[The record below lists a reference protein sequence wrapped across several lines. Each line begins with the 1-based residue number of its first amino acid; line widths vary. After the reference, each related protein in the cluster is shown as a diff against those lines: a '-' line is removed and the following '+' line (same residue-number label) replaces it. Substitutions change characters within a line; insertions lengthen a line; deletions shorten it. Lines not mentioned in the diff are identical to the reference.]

1 MKAASIVA
9 YVQTFLWFI
18 ACAAFFALG
27 NYLYI
32 MFLLFALI
40 SLYDGFLVTSVREKM
55 TDPVL
60 TGKEKTKYLVY
71 TCISIVSPAS
81 FVLNLIA
88 YLRTAEDKYIL
99 IPNESVLAAADAK
112 AEAKAAGKNKKKP
125 FYRAKS
131 FITMCAAFVL
141 IFVCGFTA
149 MCFETVGFKVKVSDY
164 TLTREM
170 TEQYGEG
177 KVNDVAYTISDKYYY
192 MKDGLEVD
200 VSEANRKSDDDG
212 ASWYTEVDGERI
224 NLTVASPTY
233 AFTMYKPSSA
243 TAENPAPVVFVIAG
257 FTRTR
262 ATMAQY
268 AIELARRGAVVFTS
282 DPGGQGG
289 TTETST
295 TGANGIEYLV
305 QYIYNAA
312 KSGEEYQFCD
322 YTRIGAIGHS
332 AGGGNVSTLAAA
344 NGFRGTNY
352 ETSIIKSLYI
362 SGYIKASSIGNYKNF
377 NCNAAMSYAY
387 YDEGAYRY
395 QSAGESVEAASLAF
409 INDVGGE
416 GTNGYDNV
424 ALDYGYGDMES
435 GTYRIFHRE
444 NINHCFEM
452 YDGLSIANTVNF
464 FNESLGMDSDLVGS
478 NQIWFGKEFSNGLAL
493 AAAFTFVIALAAV
506 LMNTPVFRSLK
517 AKKVEEVSDDEIRE
531 ITEELEAEEEAKEEH
546 VGREDVD
553 AIVASA
559 KAGEACAVVVDSGVT
574 ANVKQPTGR
583 TAELVKENKTVAH
596 KIIFWTSM
604 ILTAIIACLDYIP
617 LAGLS
622 IDIFPTSNA
631 SNVYTTIFPARMI
644 NAILLWAAINGA
656 IGLVIFFGTTLCEN
670 LYEYIRFK
678 VKGVK
683 PAYDWDKFK
692 AIKITGNGPVGV
704 LLNVGKAILLALIM
718 FGVFYFVDQLSY
730 WMFHQD
736 FRFMLISASPLN
748 ARMFVTALEY
758 MPIIFVFYISN
769 SIRVNCSIGR
779 EGWKEWKVMLVGALA
794 NSLGLAFI
802 LLINYV
808 CFFTTGSPFY
818 MFSPSGAEVW
828 LFVNMVFGLVVMMFI
843 LPIFNRLLYRITGN
857 VWTGAIACCMIFIM
871 MTIAASVS
879 YIPMY

>member
-1 MKAASIVA
+1 MRIKSNLMKAASIVA

-27 NYLYI
+27 NYGYI
-32 MFLLFALI
+32 AFLLFALL
-40 SLYDGFLVTSVREKM
+40 SLYDGFLVTNVREKM
-55 TDPVL
+55 TGPEL
-60 TGKEKTKYLVY
+60 SGKEKTKYLVY
-71 TCISIVSPAS
+71 TCISIVSPVS

-88 YLRTAEDKYIL
+88 YLWTSEDKYVIV
-99 IPNESVLAAADAK
+99 PNESVLADANAKAAAK
-112 AEAKAAGKNKKKP
+112 AEKKNAKKP
-125 FYRAKS
+125 FYKAKS
-131 FITMCAAFVL
+131 FITMCAAFLL
-141 IFVCGFTA
+141 IFVCGFSA
-149 MCFETVGFKVKVSDY
+149 MCVETVGFAVKVSDH

-170 TEQYGEG
+170 TEKYGEG
-177 KVNDVAYTISDKYYY
+177 QVNGVSYTISDKYYY

-200 VSEANRKSDDDG
+200 VSEANRKTDDDG
-212 ASWYTEVDGERI
+212 ASWYTEVDGKRI

-233 AFTMYKPSSA
+233 SFTMYKPKSA
-243 TAENPAPVVFVIAG
+243 TAENPAPIVFVIAG
-257 FTRTR
+257 FTRTK
-262 ATMAQY
+262 ATMSQY

-312 KSGEEYQFCD
+312 KSGEEFEFCD
-322 YTRIGAIGHS
+322 YNRIGAVGHS
-332 AGGGNVSTLAAA
+332 AGGGNVSTLASAS
-344 NGFRGTNY
+344 GFRGTGY
-352 ETSIIKSLYI
+352 ADSIIKAVYI

-395 QSAGESVEAASLAF
+395 QSATESLEAASLAF
-409 INDVGGE
+409 INNVGGE
-416 GTNGYDNV
+416 GTNNYDNV
-424 ALDYGYGDMES
+424 ALDYGYGSMTE
-435 GTYRIFHRE
+435 GTYRIMHRE

-452 YDGLSIANTVNF
+452 YDNLSIANTVNF
-464 FNESLGMDSDLVGS
+464 FNESLGMDSDISGTD
-478 NQIWFGKEFSNGLAL
+478 QIWFGKEFFNGLAL
-493 AAAFTFVIALAAV
+493 ASAFTFIIALCAV
-506 LMNTPVFRSLK
+506 LMMTPFFATLKNGGKKK
-517 AKKVEEVSDDEIRE
+517 AKAVEGVSENTVEEAEGGAQPAEAVAAPVPMQTVSGSKP
-531 ITEELEAEEEAKEEH
+531 AAP
-546 VGREDVD
+546 
-553 AIVASA
+553 A
-559 KAGEACAVVVDSGVT
+559 AV
-574 ANVKQPTGR
+574 QH
-583 TAELVKENKTVAH
+583 KTVAH
-596 KIIFWTSM
+596 KVIFWSCM

-631 SNVYTTIFPARMI
+631 SNVYTTVFPARMI

-656 IGLVIFFGTTLCEN
+656 IGLVIFFGTTLIEN
-670 LYEYIRFK
+670 LYEYVMYK
-678 VKGVK
+678 VKGIQ
-683 PAYDWDKFK
+683 PHYEWSKF
-692 AIKITGNGPVGV
+692 ADIKIRGNGWKNVVFNV
-704 LLNVGKAILLALIM
+704 LKSLLLVVVM
-718 FGVFYFVDQLSY
+718 FGSFYFLVQLSY

-736 FRFMLISASPLN
+736 FRFMLISAAPLN

-779 EGWKEWKVMLVGALA
+779 EGWKEWKVLLVGALA

-808 CFFTTGSPFY
+808 CFFATGAPFY
-818 MFSPSGAEVW
+818 TYSSSGAEVW

-843 LPIFNRLLYRITGN
+843 LPIFNRIFYKMTGN
-857 VWTGAIACCMIFIM
+857 VWVGAIACCMIFIM
-871 MTIAASVS
+871 MTISASVS